1 VESEANPASEA
12 SMSDKNEVFSAE
24 ERRAPAIKAVSRLIV
39 DAEIKRL
46 LENKELAEVIAVCI
60 RETSERQ
67 LRTLKFLLEQQG
79 LERPDL

>member
-1 VESEANPASEA
+1 
-12 SMSDKNEVFSAE
+12 MSDKNEVFSAE
-24 ERRAPAIKAVSRLIV
+24 ERDALAIKAVSRLIV
-39 DAEIKRL
+39 DAETKRL

-60 RETSERQ
+60 RETGERQ

>member
-1 VESEANPASEA
+1 
-12 SMSDKNEVFSAE
+12 MSDKNEVFSAE

-39 DAEIKRL
+39 DAETKRL

-67 LRTLKFLLEQQG
+67 LRTPKFLLEQQG